1 MNTLFRSLPLE
12 CAVHGDDVSSHC
24 SRAMGSIC
32 SCDHD
37 GLTALNASLGAANT
51 SLEEQVAFRQAEHS
65 TQVQALFAE
74 CDSLLAQVADLVDKA
89 FS

>member
-1 MNTLFRSLPLE
+1 MYHTGCLVLE
-12 CAVHGDDVSSHC
+12 ASQGR
-24 SRAMGSIC
+24 RASTTRHEI
-32 SCDHD
+32 DAA